1 MQFHECFLLI
11 LVLALDLLRQL
22 VFLVQRGVFALD
34 DVHLEDGTCGVL
46 LSLDD
51 FHLALV
57 VLDL

>member
-34 DVHLEDGTCGVL
+34 DVHLEDGARSVL